1 MTARTEKLVYSEKPI
16 FAAERFPLIVF
27 VHVPKTGG
35 STVNEMLLSCSHRG
49 RKDCHLIPGLK
60 LESIARS
67 SDWLSGHIERN
78 QFSHALSGLDRP
90 IEYFTAVREPVA
102 QLISHLNFQFE
113 IYYRGPLYFFRF
125 PRTIQLMSEQVR
137 RTDFSK
143 AESIIA
149 LLLSLRGFLNLQAR
163 MVLGSD
169 YAVISGGEAARR
181 LAAYTFIALNENLE
195 SLYPAFGFARLPER
209 VGKLRENEASK
220 YHFDP
225 AIFQSEEI
233 QSFLAEHHAH
243 DFRLYE
249 RIRKISWPAE
259 SRRPCRPVF
268 LEVTEDNYDEEAYL
282 AFNPDVAN
290 ALKGHRTWRIGYDHY
305 KAHGHAEP
313 RRQVFLPE

>member
-1 MTARTEKLVYSEKPI
+1 MTARTEKLVYSEGPI
-16 FAAERFPLIVF
+16 FDVERYPLIVF

-35 STVNEMLLSCSHRG
+35 STVNELLLSCSHRG

-78 QFSHALSGLDRP
+78 RFSHALAGLDRP
-90 IEYFTAVREPVA
+90 IEYFATVREPVA
-102 QLISHLNFQFE
+102 QLVSHLNFQFE

-125 PRTIQLMSEQVR
+125 PRIIQLMSEQVR
-137 RTDFSK
+137 STDFSK

-149 LLLSLRGFLNLQAR
+149 LLQRFKGFLNLQAR
-163 MVLGSD
+163 MVLGAD
-169 YAVISGGEAARR
+169 YSEISGSETERR
-181 LAAYTFIALNENLE
+181 LAAYTYIALNENLE

-209 VGKLRENEASK
+209 VGALRENEASK

-268 LEVTEDNYDEEAYL
+268 LQVTKDNYDEEAYL
-282 AFNPDVAN
+282 AFNPDVAI

>member
-1 MTARTEKLVYSEKPI
+1 MTARTERLVYSEKPV
-16 FAAERFPLIVF
+16 FDTERFPLIVF

-49 RKDCHLIPGLK
+49 RKDCHLIPGLQ
-60 LESIARS
+60 LGNLAQS
-67 SDWLSGHIERN
+67 SDWLSGHIEKIR
-78 QFSHALSGLDRP
+78 FSQALAGLNRP
-90 IEYFTAVREPVA
+90 IEYFAAVREPVA
-102 QLISHLNFQFE
+102 QLVSHLNFQFE

-125 PRTIQLMSEQVR
+125 PRIIQLMSEQVR

-143 AESIIA
+143 VESIIA
-149 LLLSLRGFLNLQAR
+149 LLRRFKGFLNLQAR

-195 SLYPAFGFARLPER
+195 SLFPAFGFARLPER
-209 VGKLRENEASK
+209 AGGLRENTASK

-233 QSFLAEHHAH
+233 QAFLAEHHAH

-249 RIRKISWPAE
+249 RIRKLSWPAK
-259 SRRPCRPVF
+259 SRRPFRPVF
-268 LEVTEDNYDEEAYL
+268 LEVTEDNFDEEAYL
-282 AFNPDVAN
+282 AFNPDVAS
-290 ALKGHRTWRIGYDHY
+290 ALKGHRTWRTGFDHY

-313 RRQVFLPE
+313 RRQVFLPD